1 MKRKKNFNIRW
12 DKCTLL
18 IMFMFF
24 CMNFQTYNVYGS
36 QQNKKLVTGV
46 VTDGS
51 GIPLPGVTVTIKG
64 TSGGTITNIDGNY
77 ELQASPTDV
86 LIFSFMGYLTEEISV
101 GETNQISITLTE
113 DIIGLDEVVV
123 TGYGVQRKSD
133 VTGSISSISSDKIT
147 EIPVAGIDQALQ
159 GRAAGVNVINNS
171 GRPGESA
178 SIQIRGISSIN
189 GMEPLI
195 IVDGVEGSLDG
206 INPGDIASIEVLKD
220 ASSTAIYGVKGG
232 SGVIIITTRTGQ
244 SGKMQT
250 NFNYYRGSE
259 SPVHKLDLMNSQQWL
274 ETVEERSTSTTAI
287 TSRPD
292 TFPNYNWQNIVF
304 EPAITENY
312 DLSFSGGNEK
322 STFMISSSYNS
333 QGGIIRNSD
342 YHRFT
347 LRVNSDHKMTNWL
360 KIDEKITFVNSINSG
375 FEASLWNQYYDGPI
389 RPALQMAPYVPAYEA
404 DGTWANS
411 DFGGDNPLAILDMI
425 DRKAKRN
432 DFEGNVGIKID
443 IIKGLSFSSR
453 FDGKLNFDDTKE
465 FQDEYY
471 NTVED
476 RRVGTTLIGSMNRDN
491 SYNTQQ
497 FLTYN
502 TTFAEALNFSVTAGA
517 EQYRRWG
524 YDIAGRRDSLT
535 SSIPEMLYFN
545 MSYDRTRDDQ
555 IVTGGGFEE
564 RALGYFGRINTDY
577 MGKYLL
583 TINVRRDGRS
593 NLGPKNRFGIFPSIS
608 GGWKFSEEKFMAN
621 QNILS
626 FGKVRIGYGKT
637 GAFPRSGYP
646 YLSLVRMPNTF
657 AYPFNNQVSSIGAAP
672 VQIENPEIHWETINM
687 FNIGFDLAFYNN
699 KLTLTTEYY
708 NKTNEG
714 MLMLQDVPYTTGS
727 WSAGSAFDQDNTSP
741 EVNIGSLQ
749 NTGFEFTIGYK
760 KMDGDLKGSFD
771 LNISTIKNKV
781 LELASDS
788 MLRGAVHTVSPIC
801 LTRVGGSVSEFYG
814 WQTDGIFRADDPVN
828 ADGVF
833 TNQPYMIEDNGDT
846 AYAQPT
852 ARAGDV
858 RFVDINGDGRVLT
871 LDDKTSL
878 GSPLPKLIFGFSVNL
893 EYKGFDLSAFFNGTL
908 GNKLFNGTKQYLYY
922 YQTNSNHSV
931 DFANRYVENDIIKQD
946 PYTGADVVVVHQN
959 RDTDIPRNASAN
971 YSRPSDFY
979 IEDASFLRLRN
990 LTLGYTFPNSLTSK
1004 IKVEKFRL
1012 YVGARNLFT
1021 LTRYQGFN
1029 PEYGYTSDRQNLDM
1043 GVDVGVYPVTRMFLF
1058 GVNLQF

>member
-1 MKRKKNFNIRW
+1 MKRKKRLRLSSNLKILLMLLLSFW
-12 DKCTLL
+12 MAWSTPASGTEQDKKT
-18 IMFMFF
+18 I
-24 CMNFQTYNVYGS
+24 S
-36 QQNKKLVTGV
+36 GV
-46 VTDGS
+46 ITDAS
-51 GIPLPGVTVTIKG
+51 GTPIPGVTVLVKG
-64 TSGGTITNIDGNY
+64 TSTGTVTDIDGNY
-77 ELQASPTDV
+77 SIVALPTD
-86 LIFSFMGYLTEEISV
+86 IIQFSFVGYLSEEITV
-101 GETNQISITLTE
+101 GESTQISLSLSE
-113 DIIGLDEVVV
+113 DVIGLEEVVV
-123 TGYGVQRKSD
+123 TGYGVQKKSD
-133 VTGSISSISSDKIT
+133 VTGSISSISNEKIT

-178 SIQIRGISSIN
+178 SIQIRGITSIN
-189 GMEPLI
+189 GLEPLI
-195 IVDGVEGSLDG
+195 IVDGVESSLDG

-232 SGVIIITTRTGQ
+232 SGVIIITTRTGK

-250 NFNYYRGSE
+250 NFNYYRGTE
-259 SPVHKLDLMNSQQWL
+259 SPINKLDLMNSQEFL

-292 TFPNYNWQNIVF
+292 TFPNYDWQDIVF

-333 QGGIIRNSD
+333 QEGIIRNSD
-342 YHRFT
+342 YRRFT
-347 LRVNSDHKMTNWL
+347 LRVNSDHKMNKWL
-360 KIDEKITFVNSINSG
+360 QVDERITFVNSVNSG
-375 FEASLWNQYYDGPI
+375 FEDDLWNQYYDGPI
-389 RPALQMAPYVPAYEA
+389 RPALQMAPYVPDYEP

-432 DFEGNVGIKID
+432 GFEGNVGIKID
-443 IIKGLSFSSR
+443 IVKGLSFSSR
-453 FDGKLNFDDTKE
+453 FAGKLNFNDTKE

-476 RRVGTTLIGSMNRDN
+476 RRVGTTLIGNMNRDN

-502 TTFAEALNFSVTAGA
+502 TSVAELLNISIIAGA
-517 EQYRRWG
+517 EQYRSWG
-524 YDIAGRRDSLT
+524 YDITGRRDSLT

-555 IVTGGGFEE
+555 IVTGGGYEE
-564 RALGYFGRINTDY
+564 RALGYFGRINADY

-583 TINVRRDGRS
+583 TFNVRRDGRS
-593 NLGPKNRFGIFPSIS
+593 NLGPKNRFGIFPSVS
-608 GGWKFSEEKFMAN
+608 GGWKFSEENFMQS
-621 QNILS
+621 QNFLS
-626 FGKVRIGYGKT
+626 FGKIRLGYGKT

-646 YLSLVRMPNTF
+646 YLSLVRIPSTF
-657 AYPFNNQVSSIGAAP
+657 AYPFNNQISSIGAAP
-672 VQIENPEIHWETINM
+672 VQIENPEIHWESINM
-687 FNIGFDLAFYNN
+687 FNAGMDLAFFNN
-699 KLTLTTEYY
+699 RFNVTAEYY
-708 NKTNEG
+708 IKTNDG
-714 MLMLQDVPYTTGS
+714 MLMLQDVPYITGG
-727 WSAGSAFDQDNTSP
+727 WSAGRDFDQDNTSP
-741 EVNIGSLQ
+741 EVNIGSLR

-760 KMDGDLKGSFD
+760 KMEGDLKGSFD
-771 LNISTIKNKV
+771 LNLSTIKNKV

-788 MLRGAVHTVSPIC
+788 MLRGAVHSINPIC

-814 WQTDGIFRADDPVN
+814 WQTDGIFREGDPVN
-828 ADGVF
+828 GDGTF
-833 TNQPYMIEDNGDT
+833 TNQPYLIEENGDT
-846 AYAQPT
+846 TYAQAF

-858 RFVDINGDGRVLT
+858 KWVDLNGDGSVLT

-878 GSPLPKLIFGFSVNL
+878 GSPLPKLVFGFSVNL
-893 EYKGFDLSAFFNGTL
+893 EYKGFDFSAFFNGTL

-922 YQTNSNHSV
+922 YQTNSNHLS
-931 DFANRYVENDIIKQD
+931 DFANRYVEEDIIKQD
-946 PYTGADVVVVHQN
+946 PYTGADVVAVHQN
-959 RDTDIPRNASAN
+959 LDTDIPRNASAN
-971 YSRPSDFY
+971 YARPSDFY

-990 LTLGYTFPNSLTSK
+990 LTLGYSIPSSLTNK
-1004 IKVEKFRL
+1004 INVGKFRV

-1021 LTRYQGFN
+1021 LTKYTGFN
-1029 PEYGYTSDRQNLDM
+1029 PEYGYTNDEQNLDM